1 MVGSTV
7 SQGRACSQFHRSV
20 FVAVDT
26 RGISGVSDV
35 ENDSHT
41 RLEAKRGHARAKTAN
56 LFLNR
61 IKTVDSGSTPGRQ
74 GGKIGEN
81 LADDEAADAIIDGA
95 SDNLPRHQFFRRI
108 RVHRRMTRA
117 NPPFF
122 HFFSRISTDVYIQL
136 VYLRDFIVFFVAKV
150 NRGVSDHTKHRPFAT
165 QNLDPFTPGD
175 CSITPTDTGEID
187 ESFVR
192 DVLNHTADFVALR

>member
-1 MVGSTV
+1 M
-7 SQGRACSQFHRSV
+7 
-20 FVAVDT
+20 
-26 RGISGVSDV
+26 
-35 ENDSHT
+35 
-41 RLEAKRGHARAKTAN
+41 TAN
-56 LFLNR
+56 LFLNS

-81 LADDEAADAIIDGA
+81 LADEEAADAIIDGA

-122 HFFSRISTDVYIQL
+122 HFFSRISTDVYIKL

-165 QNLDPFTPGD
+165 QNLDPFTPAD
-175 CSITPTDTGEID
+175 CSITPTHPAQLDA
-187 ESFVR
+187 SFLPHL
-192 DVLNHTADFVALR
+192 LNHKADS

>member
-1 MVGSTV
+1 MGAGETPA
-7 SQGRACSQFHRSV
+7 Q
-20 FVAVDT
+20 T
-26 RGISGVSDV
+26 
-35 ENDSHT
+35 
-41 RLEAKRGHARAKTAN
+41 RAKPAD

-61 IKTVDSGSTPGRQ
+61 IKTVDRGSAPGRQ

-136 VYLRDFIVFFVAKV
+136 VYLRDLIVIFVAKV

-175 CSITPTDTGEID
+175 CSITPTDTREID

-192 DVLNHTADFVALR
+192 DVLNHKADFVGVGFQHYRKRFLFSLQGYPGISIRVIIDRIAEPTQIV